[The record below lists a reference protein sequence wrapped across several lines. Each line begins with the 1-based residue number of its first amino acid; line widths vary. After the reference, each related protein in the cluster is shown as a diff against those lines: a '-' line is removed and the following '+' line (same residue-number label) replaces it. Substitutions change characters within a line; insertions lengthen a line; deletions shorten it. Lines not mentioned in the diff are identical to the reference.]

1 MSIVKGSKKGSGQAR
16 QPNIAPDSAQ
26 SKTRI
31 NILYGLAEGEI
42 EGLANGNK
50 SILLENTPLE
60 DNNGKLNFESVKV
73 DFRSGTNDQDYIEGF
88 PAVESETAIDVEL
101 KAGTPWVKSFKNLDL
116 DALRIR
122 LKWGPLRTQDATSGD
137 VSGVTIEYAVEL
149 QTDGG
154 PWTEVLKTKISDKT
168 SANYERAHR
177 INLPKADSDWLIR
190 VRRITP
196 NSTSEYVS
204 DKMYIEAVTEVID
217 AKLRYPNTALL
228 GLQYD
233 AETFNNVAKIAVECK
248 GTKIKLPSNYNPVS
262 RTYAGMWDG
271 TFISAY
277 SNNPAWVYY
286 DICTSDRYGLGD
298 RLTPFMIDKWS
309 LYRLGQYCDESVNDG
324 QGGQEPR
331 FTCNVYLQ
339 RAEEAYEILKK
350 LAGVFRAISYWDGNS
365 IICDADIPQ
374 DTYFT
379 YTRANVIG
387 EFEYS
392 GTRARD
398 RHNVVKVAF
407 DNPAN
412 HYKTEY
418 EYVRDEQAI
427 SDSGQVRILDLNAWG
442 CTSRG
447 QAQRAGLWALKS
459 EQSETRTVTFKVGL
473 DGWIP
478 QPGRVIEIADELFA
492 GRANGGRVSAISED
506 RVNLT
511 IDRDDVVAKPGDRLV
526 VNGENGKAQTRIIQ
540 SINGRVITVTLPFDL
555 NSIAAENIWVIDA
568 QDLATMK
575 FRVISIRQEEKN
587 KFTINAI
594 QYNSKKFDEID
605 SGAYFEEVPI
615 SVINPT
621 IQDPVSDILIT
632 SENKVNQGINITT
645 MILSWKQAKGAVK
658 YLVEWRKDN
667 GSWLRLP
674 LTGNNSLEVQGVYSG
689 NYQARVTAISAFEVS
704 SLPVYSSITELVGK
718 NGLPPKLE
726 FIRATGILFGMQLDW
741 SFPKVGAQ
749 DAAYVE
755 IRVSPDGVSNIA
767 PLGQFAYPTN
777 THKIQGLQP
786 NLIQYYSGRIV
797 DKIGN
802 VGAWSEWVNGTT
814 IANPEAV
821 LDLISGHIAE
831 SDLAKELQGKIE
843 NTVNVAEAAEQAAT
857 NAQTA
862 ASSAQTAA
870 SNAQTAATDAK
881 TAATS
886 AQTAASTAQ
895 TQATNAQQVANEA
908 SATAANAKNAADQAV
923 TAASSATAAA
933 ASAAT
938 TATNAQTTAN
948 NASVAANN
956 ANTAAATAQ
965 ASATSANT
973 AASNAQKD
981 ATSAITAA
989 ANAQTSANNAATA
1002 ASKVASDLTTTTNQL
1017 NQKIADET
1025 GARTTAISQMNDGLT
1040 TETTQRKSE
1049 DAALLS
1055 NVETYKSST
1064 NGTLSSLQTQITT
1077 NATNTSVN
1085 TSKIT
1090 SLDSRLTTNE
1100 GKTADATTS
1109 AATAQQTANT
1119 AVTNA
1124 AAAASSVTSLKAEL
1138 STGKGINNIVA
1149 PFSDPQE
1156 LSTNILG
1163 ASRTVALVNSLMR
1176 VKGKAYDVTF
1186 TAAAGNIYFGSAS
1199 TATVNTTAAGSITGG
1214 KRYMLSAYLKNL
1226 DATKQADVYFTL
1238 LWFKRA
1244 LDGSVST
1251 SQVTLQSQLTG
1262 NLRVTPS
1269 NDGGTITFKGVVA
1282 PVDAFAFT
1290 FICTGN
1296 GTYNVAGSRILIDM
1310 LMFEESI
1317 GDDKPASTWTAGPA
1331 DLGAIKTALDT
1342 NATAISGITTRVGN
1356 AEGTITSQGNSITQ
1370 LNNSVTTINGA
1381 LSNKADA
1388 TALNALTSRV
1398 SNAEG
1403 SISSQSTNI
1412 TNLQNSVT
1420 SINGTLLTKAD
1431 NAALQTLDSKVTT
1444 INGKVEVN
1452 STAITSLSSSLNNAT
1467 SFILMNAGNA
1477 LTDWVTYAAS
1487 GEYSVISEAT
1497 GQTGKVI
1504 QLGNNA
1510 GNDTV
1515 WMHANN
1521 LIPFDQTKTYRIR
1534 ARYRRRSGTG
1544 VIYVG
1549 IAQKT
1554 PDKAFYVT
1562 TTNTQTANMGSSN
1575 YAISA
1580 HAPAIDEWQE
1590 VVAYFKGRSAGAAG
1604 GSGTQAS
1611 PRTVSQMTGF
1621 ITPMFLANYANQTGT
1636 VELDYLILEDA
1647 EAIAGNQ
1654 ANATAL
1660 DTLDSKVTD
1669 VDGRLTTTT
1678 NSVTSLGSRM
1688 TTAEGGINSTNTAV
1702 SALSTRMTNAE
1713 GSITNQSSSITS
1725 LQNSVTSINGTLAN
1739 KADASAV
1746 TALTNRVTTAE
1757 GTITSQ
1763 GNSITSL
1770 RNDLTTTNNA
1780 VATKADSSALNTL
1793 DSKVTGIDGRVTSNA
1808 SAITSLKTEL
1818 STGKGANLLIA
1829 SYSDPQVL
1837 PYAATKANVNLGL
1850 TPSLERSG
1858 KAYTFT
1864 NVTSNVANYIY
1875 LGHYSDRTKASIG
1888 MTGGAKYLLSF
1899 YAKAEAAGFVGRFFL
1914 RALDNTD
1921 AAIATTGLNLLGTS
1935 SQTVRFGTTW
1945 TKYSF
1950 YLSSPVPAG
1959 AVAGSLLFY
1968 TGGIAG
1974 EVTPAGAMVTIDKMM
1989 IEEFIGTEKEGSS
2002 WVAGSPDLAAIQT
2015 TLDANSSAI
2024 TNLTSRVSNTEGV
2037 VTSQSNSISSLN
2049 NSVTSINTALSSKA
2063 DASAVNTLSNKVTAA
2078 EGNIT
2083 SQGNAITSLRN
2094 DLNTT
2099 NDKVSTKADT
2109 SALTSLDTKVT
2120 SIDGRVTTNTN
2131 AVTSLQGR
2139 VNTVE
2144 SGLSTKAEATALN
2157 NYYTKTEADSATSGA
2172 IDTFNSQL
2180 TIGGVNVV
2188 TNSEAPRTSAATSNK
2203 EYLLYERSAEL
2214 KAFYDENLDKPI
2226 TISFDM
2232 SVPVVGAVQVYSSN
2246 GSAHTFTTSV
2256 NAVIAN
2262 QWIKYSVTVN
2272 PRTHTANT
2280 TVSTIEFY
2288 GTYGTGRIPTIRKLQ
2303 IEAGTKAT
2311 AWSPSPRDTKAL
2323 LDANATAIQTTQT
2336 KVDNIDGRLTT
2347 ATDSITSLGSR
2358 MSTAEGNITGTNSAL
2373 SGLSTRMTTAEGK
2386 ITNQS
2391 DSIASLQNSVSTIN
2405 GSLANKADSSVVNSL
2420 TSRVAATE
2428 GSLVSQ
2434 SGQITTLNNNLTTTN
2449 NNLTATNTALNDVND
2464 LARLQ
2469 TLGKP
2474 LRDDPMFATGTG
2486 GLGSYAAITGS
2497 SFTRQAKSSD
2507 NPSTSTN
2514 EMLLAFTSTVTGL
2527 GSGWYPTS
2535 PTLVGGPNKV
2545 FLIKQ
2550 VIKMPVGFYLVAI
2563 GNDIGTGGYR
2573 KIYGNIDGTGKF
2585 ETYLTVVACGPDAT
2599 ASIQGHFRA
2608 AVRSTQTGT
2617 TANPI
2622 EVKLA
2627 SYEVF
2632 DVTAVNDT
2640 IPKAYRDS
2648 ITANANAISTLTN
2661 TVTQQ
2666 GNTIT
2671 SQGNSITSLNNSI
2684 TSINGSLASKADAS
2698 AVTSLDSKV
2707 TLIDGKLT
2715 SNTSALTA
2723 LQSSFDGLPNQGV
2736 NIFGPEISNPVE
2748 KPTNWTS
2755 GLPFEIVQSPD
2766 TVNVRA
2772 FQFTMPASSGSG
2784 TYFNIGG
2791 GQVPRQWLNEGKY
2804 VFSFVAKTVGGTPPH
2819 PIEWQF
2825 YNADST
2831 RQRFSI
2837 TATLTR
2843 YSGVFTVPAGGA
2855 AVCMLLI
2862 GNPTAKAAGQ
2872 VINIERLMLERQVG
2886 SNTTPSTWIAGTD
2899 ASGMIIST
2907 QAKATDLFNT
2917 ATNQNT
2923 ATAGRVTS
2931 LESRMTSTEGTLST
2945 KADASALQTLDTKV
2959 TNVDGKVTSNT
2970 NAITSLNSTLSNA
2983 TSSISMNA
2991 GNSLIDWTLFNAL
3004 GEYSIVAQA
3013 DGQAGRVI
3021 QLGNNAGND
3030 MVWMHP
3036 NNFIPFDATKTYRL
3050 RARYRRR
3057 FGTGSVYIGVSQKTP
3072 DKTLYVT
3079 TGNTLSADMGS
3090 SNYALN
3096 AQTPAFDQWQE
3107 VVAYFKGRSTG
3118 AATGSGSQASP
3129 RTISQQAG
3137 FITPMFL
3144 ANYTNQAGIVELD
3157 YLILEDAEAI
3167 AGNQANATA
3176 LTTLD
3181 TKVTDVDGR
3190 LATATNSITALGSRM
3205 STAEGNISATNT
3217 ALSGLST
3224 RMTAAEGG
3232 LTNQSNSITSL
3243 TNSINS
3249 LDSDSLIPDYNLA
3262 NPEKWISHYGY
3273 AMAQYFKNTT
3283 TGKISNTVFRKDTTV
3298 PVNCFNYARTP
3309 LPNDRTYKVSFW
3321 VRCSA
3326 DSNGLLMI
3334 PIGRSTNDGK
3344 FTTAGYTSAGV
3355 AVTDVPKNETWTK
3368 IEKIVNLTST
3378 SDANPQLFFG
3388 IAPGHTGSAGWWEI
3402 QGYKVS
3408 PVLTTADAD
3417 SSFATSAALTS
3428 LTSTVTQQGSTLT
3441 SQGTDITSLKN
3452 SVTSIN
3458 GTLTNKADASAVNT
3472 LSNRVT
3478 AAEGNITSQGNSI
3491 TSLNNTLANNDLSN
3505 LILNPDFI
3513 DPKNGWTAGV
3523 IVDATDAAP
3532 NPPSPKALKLN
3543 NRDSY
3548 YGPHVKCNVGDMFYV
3563 SAWFATPNT
3572 AATATVVIGLNTRN
3586 VSAVNG
3592 WYTVAAKSTD
3602 KTIWTMVEGYFT
3614 VPAGAVEV
3622 RPWLQVSI
3630 AAADAPAQLWHVT
3643 NIQVR
3648 NITGNKKLASDLQAT
3663 SSALSTLDSK
3673 ATNIDGRVTSA
3684 SNNIVTLNN
3693 SVTNINTSLS
3703 QKADA
3708 SALTSLSNRVT
3719 TAEGNISSQG
3729 GSITSLTNNL
3739 TVTTNTANAALPK
3752 IQGGTGAAKLFRG
3765 ALVFQQN
3772 GVNITGNIVI
3782 QTPITFTSKMFRL
3795 ALTGYN
3801 YLAGKT
3807 DINLNI
3813 GGYAYSGTSIIQHGV
3828 VNSGTLPIR
3837 VRLGV
3842 RNGTVVVILTSQ
3854 APNAYWQYPKFNI
3867 DAEIGYTTAP
3877 DDWINGWSVSVI
3889 AETDLATNG
3898 ISAIVEPS
3906 LLDVST
3912 EIAANATAVTNLTN
3926 TVTQQG
3932 NTITSQGNSIT
3943 ALNNSITSINGALT
3957 TKADTSVVS
3966 DLGGRVTTTEGKID
3980 ANTSSITSLT
3990 ANLKNTATGVTMSA
4004 SIDVDPDNEW
4014 IYWVKNGEVTRADDA
4029 SALGGKVY
4037 RFGNNAG
4044 NDHVNAKSRAKLPFD
4059 QTKTYRIRARY
4070 RRNSGT
4076 GTIYCALFGIAADGV
4091 SHVNSSNTV
4100 TSDAGS
4106 SNYFVINQAPALNVW
4121 QEVTVY
4127 VKGRAAGAATGSWTL
4142 DSPRQVPN
4150 ATAYISVQFLAN
4162 YSNAAGV
4169 VDLDYLIIEDADAIA
4184 ANDTTAKA
4192 LTSLTTRVSTA
4203 EGTITSQGNSITT
4216 LNNSITTINGTL
4228 ATKADSSALTTLANR
4243 VTVTEGSITSQ
4254 GSSITSLNSS
4264 VSGLLKDVEVTDTRS
4279 TNQAPSWYWATY
4291 PKRIVREFKQAST
4304 LGLTGMGTYVSLE
4317 TYVYYSDATGGPII
4331 QIARGTDSKLTAE
4344 RRSTNASTW
4353 GTWSQDIKTL
4363 SDGLV
4368 NKAEA
4373 SALTSLDAKVTTI
4386 DGKVSTQATSITNL
4400 TTTVGGHTSSI
4411 QSQQQ
4416 SIDGLTARATLKLQS
4431 GNLVGGVG
4439 IENDSKTVDFIVQA
4453 NRFAIGAPST
4463 VTGTVTPKYAFTY
4476 QSTSTTLP
4484 NGTVIPA
4491 GLYLDNASIGYIN
4504 ANKINADS
4512 LSAISATLGTLTTYR
4527 DPAKP
4532 NGARMVLTGSLI
4544 TVYDDNNVVRVR
4556 LGLW

>member
-42 EGLANGNK
+42 EGLASGNK

-122 LKWGPLRTQDATSGD
+122 LKWGPLRTQDVTSGD

-526 VNGENGKAQTRIIQ
+526 VNGENGKAQTRVIQ
-540 SINGRVITVTLPFDL
+540 SINGRIITVTLPFDL
-555 NSIAAENIWVIDA
+555 GSIAAENIWVIDA

-718 NGLPPKLE
+718 KGLPPKLE
-726 FIRATGILFGMQLDW
+726 YIRATGILFGMQLDW
-741 SFPKVGAQ
+741 SFPNVGAQ

-777 THKIQGLQP
+777 THKVQGLQP

-814 IANPEAV
+814 IADPDAV

-831 SDLAKELQGKIE
+831 SDLAQELQGKIE
-843 NTVNVAEAAEQAAT
+843 NTVNVAAAAEQAAT

-870 SNAQTAATDAK
+870 SNAQTVATDAK

-886 AQTAASTAQ
+886 AQTAASSAK

-908 SATAANAKNAADQAV
+908 NATAANAKNTADQAAS
-923 TAASSATAAA
+923 TALTASTAAA
-933 ASAAT
+933 NAKTAADTAKTMAETATTSAAT
-938 TATNAQTTAN
+938 
-948 NASVAANN
+948 
-956 ANTAAATAQ
+956 
-965 ASATSANT
+965 ANT
-973 AASNAQKD
+973 AASNAQTT
-981 ATSAITAA
+981 AT
-989 ANAQTSANNAATA
+989 NAATA
-1002 ASKVASDLTTTTNQL
+1002 ASKVASDLTTSTNQL

-1025 GARTTAISQMNDGLT
+1025 SARTTAISQMNDGLT

-1049 DAALLS
+1049 DAVLLS
-1055 NVETYKSST
+1055 NIETYKSST

-1077 NATNTSVN
+1077 NATNTSAN

-1090 SLDSRLTTNE
+1090 SLDSRLITNE
-1100 GKTADATTS
+1100 GKTAEAISS

-1124 AAAASSVTSLKAEL
+1124 AAAASAVTSLRSDL
-1138 STGKGINNIVA
+1138 SSGKGINNIVA
-1149 PFSDPQE
+1149 PYSDPQVVPY
-1156 LSTNILG
+1156 LVGTNR
-1163 ASRTVALVNSLMR
+1163 SVALVDSTMR
-1176 VKGKAYDVTF
+1176 INGKAYQVNF
-1186 TAAAGNIYFGSAS
+1186 SAATGIVYFGTSGINPTTQAS
-1199 TATVNTTAAGSITGG
+1199 IHVTGG
-1214 KRYMLSAYLKNL
+1214 KKYAFSVYLKSLNESSL
-1226 DATKQADVYFTL
+1226 GTVYFTIY
-1238 LWFKRA
+1238 WFKRNV
-1244 LDGSVST
+1244 DGTT
-1251 SQVTLQSQLTG
+1251 SAVGANLVNLENSLLNVTAPIEG
-1262 NLRVTPS
+1262 KRF
-1269 NDGGTITFKGVVA
+1269 TFKSLTA
-1282 PVDAFAFT
+1282 PADAFAAT
-1290 FICTGN
+1290 IRL
-1296 GTYNVAGSRILIDM
+1296 AGQTTNPATSQIIVDM
-1310 LMFEESI
+1310 LMLEEAI
-1317 GDDKPASTWTAGPA
+1317 GDDKPASTWVAGPA
-1331 DLGAIKTALDT
+1331 DLGAIKSALDA
-1342 NATAISGITTRVGN
+1342 NASAISSITTRVTN

-1370 LNNSVTTINGA
+1370 LNNSVTSINGT

-1388 TALNALTSRV
+1388 
-1398 SNAEG
+1398 
-1403 SISSQSTNI
+1403 
-1412 TNLQNSVT
+1412 
-1420 SINGTLLTKAD
+1420 
-1431 NAALQTLDSKVTT
+1431 
-1444 INGKVEVN
+1444 
-1452 STAITSLSSSLNNAT
+1452 
-1467 SFILMNAGNA
+1467 
-1477 LTDWVTYAAS
+1477 
-1487 GEYSVISEAT
+1487 
-1497 GQTGKVI
+1497 
-1504 QLGNNA
+1504 
-1510 GNDTV
+1510 
-1515 WMHANN
+1515 
-1521 LIPFDQTKTYRIR
+1521 
-1534 ARYRRRSGTG
+1534 
-1544 VIYVG
+1544 
-1549 IAQKT
+1549 
-1554 PDKAFYVT
+1554 
-1562 TTNTQTANMGSSN
+1562 
-1575 YAISA
+1575 
-1580 HAPAIDEWQE
+1580 
-1590 VVAYFKGRSAGAAG
+1590 
-1604 GSGTQAS
+1604 
-1611 PRTVSQMTGF
+1611 
-1621 ITPMFLANYANQTGT
+1621 
-1636 VELDYLILEDA
+1636 
-1647 EAIAGNQ
+1647 
-1654 ANATAL
+1654 
-1660 DTLDSKVTD
+1660 
-1669 VDGRLTTTT
+1669 
-1678 NSVTSLGSRM
+1678 
-1688 TTAEGGINSTNTAV
+1688 
-1702 SALSTRMTNAE
+1702 SAL
-1713 GSITNQSSSITS
+1713 
-1725 LQNSVTSINGTLAN
+1725 
-1739 KADASAV
+1739 
-1746 TALTNRVTTAE
+1746 TALTNRVITAE

-1763 GNSITSL
+1763 GTAITSL

-1780 VATKADSSALNTL
+1780 VATKADSNALSTL
-1793 DSKVTGIDGRVTSNA
+1793 DSKVTSIDGRVTSNA
-1808 SAITSLKTEL
+1808 GAITSLKSEL
-1818 STGKGANLLIA
+1818 STGKGSNLLIA
-1829 SYSDPQVL
+1829 AYSDPQVI
-1837 PYAATKANVNLGL
+1837 PYAATKANVNIALV
-1850 TPSLERSG
+1850 PSLERSG

-1864 NVTSNVANYIY
+1864 NTTVNVGNYVY
-1875 LGHYSDRTKASIG
+1875 LGHYSDRTKAPIALS
-1888 MTGGAKYLLSF
+1888 GGTKYLVSF
-1899 YAKAEAAGFVGRFFL
+1899 YAKAEAVGFIGRFAL
-1914 RALDNTD
+1914 RVLDNANT
-1921 AAIATTGLNLLGTS
+1921 AIATTSLNLLGTS
-1935 SQTVRFGTTW
+1935 SQTLRFDTQW
-1945 TKYSF
+1945 TKYTIYSNT
-1950 YLSSPVPAG
+1950 PTPAA

-1968 TGGIAG
+1968 TGGIGG
-1974 EVTPAGAMVTIDKMM
+1974 ENTPAGAMVTIDKIMV
-1989 IEEFIGTEKEGSS
+1989 EEFIGTEKEGSPWIS
-2002 WVAGSPDLAAIQT
+2002 GAADLATIYT
-2015 TLDANSSAI
+2015 SLDASASAV
-2024 TNLTSRVSNTEGV
+2024 TNLTTRVTNTEGV
-2037 VTSQSNSISSLN
+2037 VTSQGNS
-2049 NSVTSINTALSSKA
+2049 
-2063 DASAVNTLSNKVTAA
+2063 
-2078 EGNIT
+2078 
-2083 SQGNAITSLRN
+2083 ITSLRN
-2094 DLNTT
+2094 DLTTT
-2099 NDKVSTKADT
+2099 NNNVSTKAAT
-2109 SALTSLDTKVT
+2109 SALNSLDTKVT

-2157 NYYTKTEADSATSGA
+2157 NYYTKIEADSATSGA

-2180 TIGGVNVV
+2180 TIGGVNAVA
-2188 TNSEAPRTSAATSNK
+2188 NSEAPRTSTATSNK

-2226 TISFDM
+2226 TISFEM
-2232 SVPVVGAVQVYSSN
+2232 SVPVVGAVQIYSSN

-2272 PRTHTANT
+2272 PRTHTAST
-2280 TVSTIEFY
+2280 TLSTIEFY

-2311 AWSPSPRDTKAL
+2311 AWSPSPRDTQAL
-2323 LDANATAIQTTQT
+2323 LDANASAIQTTKTQ
-2336 KVDNIDGRLTT
+2336 VNNLDGKLTT
-2347 ATDSITSLGSR
+2347 ATDAITSLGSR
-2358 MSTAEGNITGTNSAL
+2358 ITTAEGNITGTNSAV
-2373 SGLSTRMTTAEGK
+2373 SGLSTRMATAEGK

-2391 DSIASLQNSVSTIN
+2391 DSITSLQNSISTIN

-2428 GSLVSQ
+2428 GNLVSQ
-2434 SGQITTLNNNLTTTN
+2434 SGQITSLNNSLTTTN

-2469 TLGKP
+2469 SLGKP

-2486 GLGSYAAITGS
+2486 GLAAYSPITGS
-2497 SFTRQAKSSD
+2497 SFTRQTKSSD

-2514 EMLLAFTSTVTGL
+2514 EMLLAFTSTVSGL
-2527 GSGWYPTS
+2527 GSGWLPNS

-2550 VIKMPVGFYLVAI
+2550 VIKMPAGFYLVAI

-2648 ITANANAISTLTN
+2648 ISANASAITNLTN

-2671 SQGNSITSLNNSI
+2671 SQSNSITSLNNSI
-2684 TSINGSLASKADAS
+2684 TSINGSLASKADAA

-2715 SNTSALTA
+2715 SNTSAITA
-2723 LQSSFDGLPNQGV
+2723 LQSSFDGLPNQGL
-2736 NIFGPEISNPVE
+2736 NLLSPEISNPVE

-2755 GLPFEIVQSPD
+2755 GLPFEIIQSPD

-2772 FQFTMPASSGSG
+2772 FQFTMPASSGNG

-2825 YNADST
+2825 YNADSI

-2843 YSGVFTVPAGGA
+2843 FSGVFTVPAGGA

-2872 VINIERLMLERQVG
+2872 LINIERLMLERQVG
-2886 SNTTPSTWIAGTD
+2886 TNTTPSTWTAGPD

-2931 LESRMTSTEGTLST
+2931 LESRMTSTEGALLT
-2945 KADASALQTLDTKV
+2945 KADASALQTLDSKV
-2959 TNVDGKVTSNT
+2959 TSVDGKVTSNT
-2970 NAITSLNSTLSNA
+2970 NAITSLSSTLSNA

-2991 GNSLIDWTLFNAL
+2991 GNSLADWTLFNAP
-3004 GEYSIVAQA
+3004 GEYTIVAQA

-3036 NNFIPFDATKTYRL
+3036 NNFIPFDVTKTYRL

-3057 FGTGSVYIGVSQKTP
+3057 SGTGSVYIGISQKTP

-3107 VVAYFKGRSTG
+3107 VVAYFKGRAAG

-3144 ANYTNQAGIVELD
+3144 ANYTNQTGTVELD

-3181 TKVTDVDGR
+3181 TKVTEVDGR
-3190 LATATNSITALGSRM
+3190 LTTATNSITALGSRV
-3205 STAEGNISATNT
+3205 STAEGNISATNS

-3273 AMAQYFKNTT
+3273 PMAQYFKTTT
-3283 TGKISNTVFRKDTTV
+3283 TGKVSNTVFRKDTSS

-3326 DSNGLLMI
+3326 DSNGLLII
-3334 PIGRSTNDGK
+3334 PIGRSGNDGK
-3344 FTTAGYTSAGV
+3344 FTTTGYTSIGV
-3355 AVTDVPKNETWTK
+3355 PVTEVPKNETWTK
-3368 IEKIVNLTST
+3368 IERTANLTST
-3378 SDANPQLFFG
+3378 SDTNPQLFFG
-3388 IAPGHTGSAGWWEI
+3388 IAPGHTGNAGWWEV

-3458 GTLTNKADASAVNT
+3458 GALTTKADASAVNT

-3478 AAEGNITSQGNSI
+3478 TAEGNITSQGNSI

-3505 LILNPDFI
+3505 LIFNPDFI

-3548 YGPHVKCNVGDMFYV
+3548 YGPFVKCNVGDMFYV
-3563 SAWFATPNT
+3563 SGWFATPNT
-3572 AATATVVIGLNTRN
+3572 SAAASVVLGLNTRN
-3586 VSAVNG
+3586 SAG
-3592 WYTVAAKSTD
+3592 THAWYSVAIKSTD
-3602 KTIWTMVEGYFT
+3602 KNAWGFVEGYFT

-3673 ATNIDGRVTSA
+3673 VTNIDGRVTSA

-3693 SVTNINTSLS
+3693 SFTNINTALS

-3708 SALTSLSNRVT
+3708 VALTSLSNRVT

-3729 GSITSLTNNL
+3729 SSITSLTNNL
-3739 TVTTNTANAALPK
+3739 AVTTNTANAALPK

-3765 ALVFQQN
+3765 VLVHQQS
-3772 GVNITGNIVI
+3772 GANIVGNIVI
-3782 QTPITFTSKMFRL
+3782 QTPITFTNKMFRL
-3795 ALTGYN
+3795 ALSGYN

-3813 GGYAYSGTSIIQHGV
+3813 GGYAYTGTSIIQHGV

-3837 VRLGV
+3837 VRLGI

-3867 DAEIGYTTAP
+3867 DAEIGYTTPP
-3877 DDWINGWSVSVI
+3877 DSWADGWSASLIVE
-3889 AETDLATNG
+3889 ADLATNG

-3912 EIAANATAVTNLTN
+3912 EITANASAITSLTN

-3932 NTITSQGNSIT
+3932 DTITSHSNSIT
-3943 ALNNSITSINGALT
+3943 TLNNSITSINGALN
-3957 TKADTSVVS
+3957 TKASTSAVT
-3966 DLGGRVTTTEGKID
+3966 DLDSRVTTAEGKIT

-3990 ANLKNTATGVTMSA
+3990 ANLKNVANGITMSA
-4004 SIDVDPDNEW
+4004 SLDVDPDSEW
-4014 IYWVKNGEVTRADDA
+4014 IYWTKNGEVARADDI

-4037 RFGNNAG
+4037 RFGNNVG
-4044 NDHVNAKSRAKLPFD
+4044 NDHVNARSKAKLPFD

-4070 RRNSGT
+4070 RRLSGT
-4076 GTIYCALFGIAADGV
+4076 GTVYCAVCTLAADGT

-4100 TSDAGS
+4100 STDFGS
-4106 SNYFVINQAPALNVW
+4106 SNYFVINQSPANNVW

-4127 VKGRAAGAATGSWTL
+4127 VKGRSTGAATGSWTL
-4142 DSPRQVPN
+4142 AAPRQMPN
-4150 ATAYISVQFLAN
+4150 ATAFLSVQFLGN
-4162 YSNAAGV
+4162 YSNAAGMTE
-4169 VDLDYLIIEDADAIA
+4169 LDYLIIEDADAIA
-4184 ANDTTAKA
+4184 ANDATANA
-4192 LTSLTTRVSTA
+4192 LSSLTTRVGTA
-4203 EGTITSQGNSITT
+4203 EGTITSQGNSITQ

-4228 ATKADSSALTTLANR
+4228 TSKADSSALTNLANR

-4264 VSGLLKDVEVTDTRS
+4264 VNGLLKDVEVTDTRS
-4279 TNQAPSWYWATY
+4279 TNQPPSWYWTNY

-4304 LGLTGMGTYVSLE
+4304 IGLTGMGTYVSLE

-4344 RRSTNASTW
+4344 RRSASASTW
-4353 GTWSQDIKTL
+4353 STWSQDIKTL
-4363 SDGLV
+4363 SDGLA

-4373 SALTSLDAKVTTI
+4373 SALSSLDAKVTTI

-4411 QSQQQ
+4411 QSQQE
-4416 SIDGLTARATLKLQS
+4416 SIDGLKARATLKLQS

-4439 IENDSKTVDFIVQA
+4439 IENDSKTVDFIIQA

-4504 ANKINADS
+4504 AEKINASS
-4512 LSAISATLGTLTTYR
+4512 LSALSATLGTLTTYK

-4544 TVYDDNNVVRVR
+4544 TVYDENNVLRVK